1 MGSCRT
7 LNSSCLFNMQHS
19 NMVEVDRGCTQ
30 RITVRGFV
38 EVESVEDMVTA
49 MVIGDAEW

>member
-1 MGSCRT
+1 
-7 LNSSCLFNMQHS
+7 MQHS

-38 EVESVEDMVTA
+38 EVESVEDM
-49 MVIGDAEW
+49 MMMLIGDGELKEDVKTRLRRETTL